1 MIIER
6 TVTVERPV
14 ADVYAY
20 LSDFTTSTEWDAGTV
35 RTTLESGDGGV
46 GTRYHNVSKFLGRE
60 TELTYVI
67 TDLEPDRLITLRGEN
82 KTVVAHDTMSLAATA
97 SGGTEITYHAEFDFK
112 GLARLA
118 VPFLGGAFRRLGDE
132 AAEGLRTALAAR

>member
-20 LSDFTTSTEWDAGTV
+20 LSDFTTTTEWDAGTI

-46 GTRYHNVSKFLGRE
+46 GTSYRNLSKFLGRE

-67 TDLEPDRLITLRGEN
+67 TDLEPDRLIKLRGEN
-82 KTVVAHDTMSLAATA
+82 KTVIAHDTMSLAATP
-97 SGGTEITYHAEFDFK
+97 SGGTQITYRAEFDFK
-112 GLARLA
+112 GLARFV

-132 AAEGLRTALAAR
+132 AAAGLRAALTVN